1 MATTNVLLIFYF
13 LLENEDIRKCANEH
27 LAIYTHK
34 HTHTS
39 SVDVT
44 LFMYL
49 FLWIHLDHDKSC
61 YSYPNTDEQRQ
72 PLIPSPT
79 SGPGVCFKGFS
90 NP

>member
-27 LAIYTHK
+27 LAIY
-34 HTHTS
+34 
-39 SVDVT
+39 T